1 MLVSIQHTMLHK
13 RYRFLDLQLRTMK
26 QIYDYDPFDS
36 QYLVRL
42 QNRRKFLLEVELLK
56 TEREYY
62 NVVCRQI
69 TTVNWFFHSCKSQL
83 EKELT
88 NEKMKKN
95 ICSRLMNV

>member
-1 MLVSIQHTMLHK
+1 
-13 RYRFLDLQLRTMK
+13 MK
-26 QIYDYDPFDS
+26 QIYDYDPLDS

-69 TTVNWFFHSCKSQL
+69 TTVNCFFHSCKTQL

-88 NEKMKKN
+88 NEKMKN
-95 ICSRLMNV
+95 ICLRLMKMLNNN